1 MNDEILNLYR
11 AFNTAMAADDTVTL
25 DQLLAP
31 TFTLT
36 HMTGYVQPRAEWLR
50 EIQQGTMR
58 YFSSVEDRV
67 TMKETATDWQ
77 VTGQNRVVASIHGSR
92 QHEWPLN
99 TVMTVSKV
107 EGKWQIAAAVVTTY

>member
-1 MNDEILNLYR
+1 MNDDILNLYR
-11 AFNTAMAADDTVTL
+11 TFNIAMAANDIVAL

-36 HMTGYVQPRAEWLR
+36 HMTGYVQPRREWLH
-50 EIQQGTMR
+50 EIQQGTMH
-58 YFSSVEDRV
+58 YFSSVEDHV
-67 TMKETATDWQ
+67 TMIATATGWQ

-99 TVMTVSKV
+99 TVMTVEQVAGS
-107 EGKWQIAAAVVTTY
+107 WQVAAAVVTTY

>member
-11 AFNTAMAADDTVTL
+11 AFNTAMAANDTTAL

-50 EIQQGTMR
+50 ELQQGTMH
-58 YFSSVEDRV
+58 YFSSVEDHV
-67 TMKETATDWQ
+67 TMVATGTGWQ
-77 VTGQNRVVASIHGSR
+77 VIGQNRVVASIHGSQ

-99 TVMTVSKV
+99 TVMIIEKIA
-107 EGKWQIAAAVVTTY
+107 GKWQIMTAVVTAY